1 MKDLLAPLREM
12 RDVRGCAVMTH
23 DGMLVVG
30 SLPPDSPEEV
40 VAALTSFMV
49 TTTNRSLRENG
60 LENFESM
67 MLTATNG
74 NLLLISIGQSYL
86 VTITD
91 QFVDARELWEVAR
104 QTAQAVREAGKLSV

>member
-12 RDVRGCAVMTH
+12 KDVRGCAVMTH

-30 SLPPDSPEEV
+30 ALPPDSPEEV

-49 TTTNRSLRENG
+49 TTTNRSLRDNG
-60 LENFESM
+60 LEEFESM
-67 MLTATNG
+67 MLSATNG
-74 NLLLISIGQSYL
+74 NLLLISIGESYL

-91 QFVDARELWEVAR
+91 QFVNAKEVWEIAK
-104 QTAQAVREAGKLSV
+104 QTAKAVREAGRLSV